1 MVLFKLTPTSPIKYL
16 SQVKARIT
24 PKILSKSPP
33 VVRHPNS
40 KKKRKGGAK
49 TGKQRYFASK
59 VAKTATPYQRNPGT
73 TNGFATGADFIPLED
88 PNRKSK
94 SKSKSKKGGK
104 RNNRSNT
111 RKNRN

>member
-16 SQVKARIT
+16 SEIKARIT

-40 KKKRKGGAK
+40 KKKRKGG
-49 TGKQRYFASK
+49 
-59 VAKTATPYQRNPGT
+59 
-73 TNGFATGADFIPLED
+73 
-88 PNRKSK
+88 
-94 SKSKSKKGGK
+94 K